1 MILQTRIIAFS
12 LTLFITVGIMF
23 ISSPVAAKP
32 HFSVSPAIVKN
43 SDLSVTAN
51 YEAKDLGKR
60 TANITLNSQSTAL
73 IGCLNPG
80 GKLSPSKGAESEQM
94 LSESVKIKPKDGK
107 IKGSLTLG
115 PPKLPSVLEVCPN
128 KNWSTSILS
137 LTYENVALDIKQRN
151 SEILKFSFGNLS
163 QSR

>member
-1 MILQTRIIAFS
+1 
-12 LTLFITVGIMF
+12 
-23 ISSPVAAKP
+23 
-32 HFSVSPAIVKN
+32 
-43 SDLSVTAN
+43 
-51 YEAKDLGKR
+51 
-60 TANITLNSQSTAL
+60 LNSQSTAL

-80 GKLSPSKGAESEQM
+80 GKLSPSKGTESEQM

-107 IKGSLTLG
+107 IKGSLRLG